1 MVSSV
6 NVFCCCL
13 IGNDERVAEE
23 RIGIS
28 LFMILYIINQSKERK
43 KPTTGTS
50 RTTAIAVVA
59 AAAPPAAA
67 EEAPVLWTLSP
78 WSASFS
84 WLQTDTECCQRPS
97 RQESSRSNQSSDLQ
111 LLSLK
116 TLRMFIIIIVF
127 VFAVV
132 TPTAVLHPMALCRF
146 VPTDGRERGRHWHRK
161 CLGRQ
166 L

>member
-50 RTTAIAVVA
+50 RTTAIAVV